1 MSTKE
6 KSRAENYDTLD
17 QLAVI
22 VDFLRMLPRMWV
34 WILILVVGF
43 GGLFYVRAYMNYVPV
58 YTAQAT
64 FTINIRREQSI
75 SGSNAY
81 YDNAAAERLALTF
94 PRILTG
100 DLLLRMVA
108 KDLGEPVTGSIRAT
122 QTPDTNLLT
131 LSVTDRDPQKAYDTL
146 TSVIENYP
154 TVSERVV
161 GKVNM
166 NILDESGVP
175 RRPDNKKVFT
185 KNALQGACVGL
196 IIGLVWSL
204 LVFLINRTVQCE
216 ADIKKKLS
224 INSLGVVPRL
234 NNKKR
239 SQQVTQYMLLTE
251 EKAKEILQ
259 EPFRMIKNKVE
270 YQAQKLSL
278 KTLLITSATA
288 GEGKS
293 LFAANLALS
302 LVASGKKVV
311 LIDCDLR
318 HPTGR
323 VVFCM
328 EENAGLAEYLK
339 EETSLLDYLACAKE
353 DNNHGFPNFLFLPGG
368 APVSDG
374 SNLLSSQRMKELI
387 MCMEAKADYVI
398 LDSAPTGLL
407 TDSAVLAKYADGA
420 IMVIRK
426 EVARI
431 DFIMD
436 ALGHLSESDI
446 QIVGGVL
453 NDV

>member
-6 KSRAENYDTLD
+6 KDRAENFDTLD

-22 VDFLRMLPRMWV
+22 VDFLRVIPRMWV
-34 WILILVVGF
+34 WILILVIGC
-43 GGLFYVRAYMNYVPV
+43 GGLFYAKAYMDYVPV
-58 YTAQAT
+58 YTAEAT
-64 FTINIRREQSI
+64 FTINITREQSI

-81 YDNAAAERLALTF
+81 YDNAAAEHLARTF
-94 PRILTG
+94 PRILMG
-100 DLLLRMVA
+100 DVLLRMVA
-108 KDLGEPVTGSIRAT
+108 EDLGSPVTGSINAT

-131 LSVTDRDPQKAYDTL
+131 LSVTDRDPQKAYETL
-146 TSVIENYP
+146 ESVIKNYP
-154 TVSERVV
+154 VVSERIV

-166 NILDESGVP
+166 NILDETGVP
-175 RRPDNKKVFT
+175 TKPDNKKVFT
-185 KNALQGACVGL
+185 KDAMTGAGVGL
-196 IIGLVWSL
+196 ILGLVWTL

-224 INSLGVVPRL
+224 INCLGVVPKL

-239 SQQVTQYMLLTE
+239 SRNTAQYYLLSDP
-251 EKAKEILQ
+251 KAKEVLQ

-270 YQAQKLSL
+270 YQAQKLNL
-278 KTLLITSATA
+278 KTILVTSATA

-293 LFAANLALS
+293 LFAANLSLS

-323 VVFCM
+323 VVFNM
-328 EENAGLAEYLK
+328 NDNVGLVEYLK
-339 EETSLLDYLACAKE
+339 DELSLLDYLAYAKE

-368 APVSDG
+368 APVADG
-374 SNLLSSQRMKELI
+374 SNLLSSHRMKELI
-387 MCMEAKADYVI
+387 MCMESKADYII

-420 IMVIRK
+420 IMVVRK
-426 EVARI
+426 EVARV

-446 QIVGGVL
+446 QIIGGVL

>member
-6 KSRAENYDTLD
+6 KDRAENYDTLD

-22 VDFLRMLPRMWV
+22 GDFLRVIPRMWV
-34 WILILVVGF
+34 WFLILVIGF
-43 GGLFYVRAYMNYVPV
+43 GGFFYIRAYRNYVPV
-58 YTAQAT
+58 YTAEAT

-75 SGSNAY
+75 NGSNAY
-81 YDNAAAERLALTF
+81 YDNEATAQLALTF

-100 DLLLRMVA
+100 DVLLRRVE
-108 KDLGEPVTGSIRAT
+108 KDLGEPVTGSINAV
-122 QTPDTNLLT
+122 QTPNTNLLT
-131 LSVTDRDPQKAYDTL
+131 LSVTDRNPQKAYDTL
-146 TSVIENYP
+146 NSVIENYP
-154 TVSERVV
+154 SVSERVV

-175 RRPDNKKVFT
+175 RSPDNKKVFT
-185 KNALQGACVGL
+185 KDALNGAGIGL
-196 IIGLVWSL
+196 IIGLVWTL
-204 LVFLINRTVQCE
+204 LVFMINRTVQCE

-224 INSLGVVPRL
+224 INSLGVVPKL

-239 SQQVTQYMLLTE
+239 SKETAQYLLLTDP
-251 EKAKEILQ
+251 KAKEILQ
-259 EPFRMIKNKVE
+259 EPFRLIKNKVE
-270 YQAQKLSL
+270 YQANKLSL
-278 KTLLITSATA
+278 KTLLVTSATA

-302 LVASGKKVV
+302 LVASNKKVV

-323 VVFCM
+323 IVFNM
-328 EENAGLAEYLK
+328 EENQGLGEYLK
-339 EETSLLDYLACAKE
+339 EELELLDYLALAKE

-374 SNLLSSQRMKELI
+374 SNLLASPRMKELI
-387 MCMEAKADYVI
+387 MCMESRADYII

-426 EVARI
+426 EVARV

-446 QIVGGVL
+446 NIIGGVL

>member
-1 MSTKE
+1 MSTKNTD
-6 KSRAENYDTLD
+6 RAENFDTLD

-22 VDFLRMLPRMWV
+22 VDFLRVIPRMWV
-34 WILILVVGF
+34 WILILVIGC
-43 GGLFYVRAYMNYVPV
+43 GGAFYAKAYMDYFPV
-58 YTAQAT
+58 YKAEAT
-64 FTINIRREQSI
+64 FTINITREQSI

-81 YDNAAAERLALTF
+81 YDNAAAQHLALTF

-108 KDLGEPVTGSIRAT
+108 EDLGEPVTGSIRAT
-122 QTPDTNLLT
+122 QVPDTNLLT

-146 TSVIENYP
+146 QSVIENYP
-154 TVSERVV
+154 VVSERIV

-166 NILDESGVP
+166 HILDETGVP
-175 RRPDNKKVFT
+175 VRPSNNKVFT
-185 KNALQGACVGL
+185 KDALKGAGIGL
-196 IIGLVWSL
+196 IIGLVWTL
-204 LVFLINRTVQCE
+204 LVFLVNRTVRCE

-224 INSLGVVPRL
+224 INCLGVVPKL
-234 NNKKR
+234 NSKKR
-239 SQQVTQYMLLTE
+239 TRDTAQYYLLSDP
-251 EKAKEILQ
+251 KAKDVLQ

-270 YQAQKLSL
+270 YQAQKLGL
-278 KTLLITSATA
+278 KTILVTSATA

-293 LFAANLALS
+293 LFAANLSLS

-323 VVFCM
+323 VVFNM
-328 EENAGLAEYLK
+328 SENVGLGEYLK
-339 EETSLLDYLACAKE
+339 EEISLLDYLAGAKE

-368 APVSDG
+368 APVADG

-387 MCMEAKADYVI
+387 MCMEAKADYII

-407 TDSAVLAKYADGA
+407 TDSAVLAKHADGA
-420 IMVIRK
+420 VMVVRK
-426 EVARI
+426 EVARV

-446 QIVGGVL
+446 QIIGGVL

>member
-6 KSRAENYDTLD
+6 KDRAENFDTLD
-17 QLAVI
+17 QLTVI
-22 VDFLRMLPRMWV
+22 VDFLRVIPRMWV
-34 WILILVVGF
+34 WILILVIAC
-43 GGLFYVRAYMNYVPV
+43 GGIFYARAYVSYVPV
-58 YTAQAT
+58 YTAEAT
-64 FTINIRREQSI
+64 FTINITREQSI

-81 YDNAAAERLALTF
+81 YDNAAAEHLARTF

-100 DLLLRMVA
+100 DVLLRKVA
-108 KDLGEPVTGSIRAT
+108 EDLGEPVSGSIKAD
-122 QTPDTNLLT
+122 QTPNTNLLT

-146 TSVIENYP
+146 ESVIKNYP
-154 TVSERVV
+154 EVSERIV

-166 NILDESGVP
+166 NILDETGVP
-175 RRPDNKKVFT
+175 IKPDNKKVFT
-185 KNALQGACVGL
+185 PDALKGAGVGL
-196 IIGLVWSL
+196 IIGLVWTL

-216 ADIKKKLS
+216 SDIKKKLS
-224 INSLGVVPRL
+224 INCLGVVPKL

-239 SQQVTQYMLLTE
+239 SKDQAQYYLLSDA
-251 EKAKEILQ
+251 KAKEILQ

-270 YQAQKLSL
+270 YQAQKQGL
-278 KTLLITSATA
+278 KTILVTSATA

-293 LFAANLALS
+293 LFAANLSLS
-302 LVASGKKVV
+302 LVASGKRVI

-323 VVFCM
+323 VVFEM
-328 EENAGLAEYLK
+328 DENVGLGEYLK
-339 EETSLLDYLACAKE
+339 EELSLLDYLATAKE

-387 MCMEAKADYVI
+387 MCMEAKADYII

-420 IMVIRK
+420 IMVVRK
-426 EVARI
+426 EVARV

-446 QIVGGVL
+446 QIIGGVL

>member
-6 KSRAENYDTLD
+6 KDRAENFDTLD

-22 VDFLRMLPRMWV
+22 VDFLRILPRMWV
-34 WILILVVGF
+34 WILILVVAC
-43 GGLFYVRAYMNYVPV
+43 GGLFYAKAYMDYVPV
-58 YTAQAT
+58 YTAEAT

-108 KDLGEPVTGSIRAT
+108 EDLGEPVTGSIRAT

-146 TSVIENYP
+146 ESVIENYP
-154 TVSERVV
+154 TVSERIV

-175 RRPDNKKVFT
+175 RKPDNKKVFT
-185 KNALQGACVGL
+185 NDALKGAGVGL
-196 IIGLVWSL
+196 FIGLIWSL
-204 LVFLINRTVQCE
+204 LVFIINRTVQCE

-224 INSLGVVPRL
+224 INSLGVIPKL

-239 SQQVTQYMLLTE
+239 SKEVAQYFLLTDP
-251 EKAKEILQ
+251 KAKEILQ
-259 EPFRMIKNKVE
+259 EPLRMIKNKVE
-270 YQAQKLSL
+270 YQAQKLGL
-278 KTLLITSATA
+278 KTFLITSATA

-293 LFAANLALS
+293 LFAANLSLS
-302 LVASGKKVV
+302 LVASGKRVV

-323 VVFCM
+323 VVFNM
-328 EENAGLAEYLK
+328 TENVGLGEYLK
-339 EETSLLDYLACAKE
+339 EELSLLDYLAVSKE

-368 APVSDG
+368 APVADG
-374 SNLLSSQRMKELI
+374 SNFLESNRMKELI

-407 TDSAVLAKYADGA
+407 TDSAVLAKHADGA

-426 EVARI
+426 EVARV

-436 ALGHLSESDI
+436 ALGHLAESDI